1 MHMGKHLI
9 AQVVS
14 QTNVKQWTKTQQE
27 RSQTV
32 TKSPISNERRPN
44 QEG

>member
-27 RSQTV
+27 HSQTI
-32 TKSPISNERRPN
+32 TKNPITNERQQN
-44 QEG
+44 KKG